1 MIWTLLFAITLNCER
16 PMPNG
21 DVEKI
26 EFNSKNHLFHN
37 GHEIKISDRKI
48 QFVQLHHKPFSIR
61 VINVYGYTQFR
72 VQPHNMVQIYEKKFV
87 FKGLTCNLDINQLA
101 DDASNA
107 LFICSHRGIGPKGNF
122 GNNLVKYY
130 AFHSSQKENPIILE
144 FGNQISTQ
152 IEFNDEQQWQAVI
165 NGNEETQTTIQLTN
179 DQDKFSFFHQNDIP
193 NEETEQRSIVSCY
206 VLIID
211 NAYPINRLTI
221 ERPFY
226 SDLKHIRAE
235 IGNIHYEGELDEYG
249 DVLELGD
256 NGQYIYAFMGPAM
269 TISEKYL
276 LENDIYIVTEIGK
289 YYRIPEDMWTNI
301 KFKIGDWTMNGM
313 DKNLEEVP
321 FIENYNYVEPIETD
335 LFTTNLKEYAQLLRN
350 LNQ

>member
-1 MIWTLLFAITLNCER
+1 MIWTLLFAISLNCER

-37 GHEIKISDRKI
+37 GYEIKISDRKI
-48 QFVQLHHKPFSIR
+48 RFAQLHHKTFSIR

-87 FKGLTCNLDINQLA
+87 FKGLTCNMDINQLA

-107 LFICSHRGIGPKGNF
+107 LFICSHRGISLEGNF

-130 AFHSSQKENPIILE
+130 EFHSSHKENPIILE
-144 FGNQISTQ
+144 FGNQISTR
-152 IEFNDEQQWQAVI
+152 IGKNDEQQWQAVI
-165 NGNEETQTTIQLTN
+165 NGNEESHTTIQLTN
-179 DQDKFSFFHQNDIP
+179 DQDKYSFFHQNDIP

-206 VLIID
+206 VLIIGK
-211 NAYPINRLTI
+211 AYLIKRLTI

-226 SDLKHIRAE
+226 TDLKQIRAE
-235 IGNIHYEGELDEYG
+235 IGNINYEGDLDEYG
-249 DVLELGD
+249 DVLELGG

-276 LENDIYIVTEIGK
+276 LENDIYIVTENGK
-289 YYRIPEDMWTNI
+289 YYKIPEDMWTNI
-301 KFKIGDWTMNGM
+301 KFKIGDWTINGM

-321 FIENYNYVEPIETD
+321 FIENYNYVVPID
-335 LFTTNLKEYAQLLRN
+335 LELEADTTKTYAQLLRN